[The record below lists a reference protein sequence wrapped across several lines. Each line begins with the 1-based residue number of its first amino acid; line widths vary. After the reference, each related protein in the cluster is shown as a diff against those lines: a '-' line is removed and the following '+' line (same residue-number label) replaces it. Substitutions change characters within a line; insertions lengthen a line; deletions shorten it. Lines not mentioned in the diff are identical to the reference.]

1 MIFDVLRTLSTE
13 VGKGMVIFAGSQ
25 FYDFFFFNFL
35 FPSPLSYFPWYL
47 AFEISILSLQYL
59 EFDSPQNCV
68 HLWLLLIYINVYHEE
83 IHLDSEKTYQFKNQ
97 NLGRNINSV

>member
-47 AFEISILSLQYL
+47 TFEISVLSLHYL
-59 EFDSPQNCV
+59 VFDSFHKTV
-68 HLWLLLIYINVYHEE
+68 FIY
-83 IHLDSEKTYQFKNQ
+83 DFF
-97 NLGRNINSV
+97 